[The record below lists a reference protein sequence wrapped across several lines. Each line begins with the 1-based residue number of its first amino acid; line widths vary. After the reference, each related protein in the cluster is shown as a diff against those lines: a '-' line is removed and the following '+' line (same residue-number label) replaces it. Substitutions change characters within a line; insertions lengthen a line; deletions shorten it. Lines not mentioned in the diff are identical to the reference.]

1 MKTQTAPTS
10 SARRGAPRRTVQF
23 VGLIAGVVVVV
34 AAFFAWGAMEG
45 LREHKAAAPEAV
57 APNVPP
63 QWQRT
68 PVTAKGLEQ
77 KIGVKIVQVAVTG
90 EGGLLDVRF
99 QVVDPNL
106 AAAIHDQ
113 SNPPALVDETTGVVA
128 NSLLMGH
135 SHSSPF
141 NVGVTY
147 YLIFENPGNLI
158 SRGDTVSVLLGDAQ
172 VEHVQ
177 VQ

>member
-1 MKTQTAPTS
+1 MPLL
-10 SARRGAPRRTVQF
+10 
-23 VGLIAGVVVVV
+23 GLLTGVVVVV
-34 AAFFAWGAMEG
+34 AALFAWGAMEG

-77 KIGVKIVQVAVTG
+77 ATGVRIVQVAVSG
-90 EGGLLDVRF
+90 DGGLLDLRF

-113 SNPPALVDETTGVVA
+113 SNPPAIVDETTGLVA

-141 NVGVTY
+141 NAGVTY

-158 SRGDTVSVLLGDAQ
+158 SRGGTVSVLLGDAQ